1 MNFNHDTG
9 LIDTIL
15 SIDTTL
21 APPLGGTTGV
31 LTVVGTGGIQLPVGT
46 TAEQPANSAGLIR
59 FNSQT
64 SSLEFNNGTAW
75 SGAAGSVTS
84 VAVAGSTG
92 LSVSGSPITGA
103 GTITLTLGT
112 ELQGL
117 SAVAANGSIHRTAA
131 GTYAARTL
139 TGSAGRIA
147 VTNGDGVAG
156 NPTFDLA
163 TVTNGGTGTFNKV
176 TVDTYGRVTGTAAV
190 ASGDITTAL
199 GYTPVNKAGDTMSG
213 TLTFSAGTVT
223 GLATPSAATD
233 AATKSYVDSLSQGL
247 DPKGSVRAATTAAGT
262 LASSF
267 ANGSVIDGVTLA
279 TGNRILIKNQAAP
292 AENGIY
298 TVNASGAPT
307 RAVDMDAW
315 TEVPGAFVFVEEGTA
330 LADTGW
336 VCSANQGGTL
346 NTTAITFVQFSGAGT
361 YTAGTGLTLSGTQFS
376 LTTPVTAAN
385 GGTGLSSLGTANQ
398 IIGVNAGATALEY
411 KTVTQGTGITVANAA
426 GSITITNAGVTSAV
440 AGTGIG
446 VSGATGAVTIT
457 NNGVTGITGTA
468 NQITAS
474 ASTGSVTLSLPASVT
489 TTNLTLSGLTANS
502 FLYSGT
508 AGLLTTTAAPT
519 NGQLLIGSTGAA
531 PVAAALTQGSGITVT
546 NGAGSITIANAGVT
560 SVSGTANEIEV
571 SGSTGAVTIG
581 LPNSITVTGATLS
594 GLTANSFI
602 YSGTGGALTSTTA
615 PTNGQILIGSTGAA
629 PVSAAL
635 TQGTG
640 ITITN
645 GAGTITVANA
655 GVTSFT
661 QTVPSIMSI
670 SVAQAAATGAVSSAI
685 TLATQT
691 ANVVFAG
698 PTSASAVPTFR
709 ALVYGDLPI
718 KLYGENQ
725 STPTAPSATGTNAI
739 ALGSGSA
746 ASGTGAVGTGDG
758 SSASIYGSKAYANGK
773 FATAGDAQSGM
784 YIARNVT
791 TDATLTELFLDGSAG
806 TQRMVVANNSVW
818 TFDILV
824 AGRRTDATGG
834 GAGYRFTG
842 VLRKDTTAGSITF
855 IGTPSKQVLGETNT
869 AWDAAVSVDTTNG
882 SLRVRVTGEAAKTI
896 RWVAT
901 VQTSE
906 VTN

>member
-15 SIDTTL
+15 TIDTTI

-31 LTVVGTGGIQLPVGT
+31 LTITGTGGVQLPVGN
-46 TAEQPANSAGLIR
+46 TAQQPANSAGLIR

-64 SSLEFNNGTAW
+64 GSLEFNNGTAW
-75 SGAAGSVTS
+75 SGAGGSVTS
-84 VAVAGSTG
+84 VAITGGTG

-103 GTITLTLGT
+103 GTITLTLNT

-117 SAVAANGSIHRTAA
+117 AGVSANGSIHRTAA
-131 GTYAARTL
+131 GTYASRTL
-139 TGSAGRIA
+139 TGTAGRIG

-163 TVTNGGTGTFNKV
+163 TVTDSGTGNFRKV
-176 TVDTYGRVTGTAAV
+176 SVDTYGRVTGTQTVAV
-190 ASGDITTAL
+190 GDITAAL

-233 AATKSYVDSLSQGL
+233 AATKAYVDSVSQGL
-247 DPKGSVRAATTAAGT
+247 DPKGSVRAATTTAGT

-267 ANGSVIDGVTLA
+267 ANGSVIDGVTLT
-279 TGNRILIKNQAAP
+279 TGDRILIKNQAAP

-307 RAVDMDAW
+307 RAADMDAW
-315 TEVPGAFVFVEEGTA
+315 TEVPGAFVFIEEGTS
-330 LADTGW
+330 LGDTGW
-336 VCSANQGGTL
+336 VCSSNQGGTL
-346 NTTAITFVQFSGAGT
+346 GTTAITFVQFSGAGA

-376 LTTPVTAAN
+376 LTTPVVAAN

-398 IIGVNAGATALEY
+398 MLGVNSGATGLEY
-411 KTVTQGTGITVANAA
+411 KTINQGTGITVAHAA
-426 GSITITNAGVTSAV
+426 NSITITNAGVTSAV

-457 NNGVTGITGTA
+457 NNGVTSVAGTA

-474 ASTGSVTLSLPASVT
+474 ASTGAVTLSLPANVT
-489 TTNLTLSGLTANS
+489 TTNLTLTGLTANS
-502 FLYSGT
+502 FLISGT
-508 AGLLTTTAAPT
+508 GGALTTTAAPT

-531 PVAAALTQGSGITVT
+531 PVAATLTQGSGITVT
-546 NGAGSITIANAGVT
+546 NGAGTITIANAGVT

-571 SGSTGAVTIG
+571 SSATGSVTIG
-581 LPNSITVTGATLS
+581 LPNNITVSGATVS
-594 GLTANSFI
+594 GLNANSFL
-602 YSGTGGALTSTTA
+602 YSGTGGALTTTAA

-629 PVSAAL
+629 PVAATL

-645 GAGTITVANA
+645 GAGTVTVANA

-670 SVAQAAATGAVSSAI
+670 TGASAATGAVSSAI
-685 TLATQT
+685 SLATQT

-698 PTSASAVPTFR
+698 PTSSSAVPTFR
-709 ALVYGDLPI
+709 ALVYNDLPI
-718 KLYGENQ
+718 KLFGENQ
-725 STPTAPSATGTNAI
+725 SAPTAPSATGTNAVAI
-739 ALGSGSA
+739 GSGSA
-746 ASGTGAVGTGDG
+746 ASATGSFGVGDG
-758 SSASIYGSKAYANGK
+758 ASASLFGSKAYANGK
-773 FATAGDAQSGM
+773 FATAGDAQSGL
-784 YIARNVT
+784 YVVRNST
-791 TDATLTELFLDGSAG
+791 TDATLTELFLDGAAG
-806 TQRMVVANNSVW
+806 SQRMVVGNNSVW

-824 AGRRTDATGG
+824 SARRTDATGG
-834 GAGYRFTG
+834 GAGYRFMG

-896 RWVAT
+896 RWVA
-901 VQTSE
+901 VVHTSE

>member
-15 SIDTTL
+15 TIDTTI
-21 APPLGGTTGV
+21 APPLGGTTGI
-31 LTVVGTGGIQLPVGT
+31 LTITGTGGVQLPVGT
-46 TAEQPANSAGLIR
+46 TAQQPTNSAGLIR

-64 SSLEFNNGTAW
+64 GSLEFNNGSAW
-75 SGAAGSVTS
+75 SGAGGSVTS
-84 VAVAGSTG
+84 VAIAGGTG
-92 LSVSGSPITGA
+92 ISASGSPITGS

-117 SAVAANGSIHRTAA
+117 SGLAANGSIHRTAA
-131 GTYAARTL
+131 GTYAARVL
-139 TGSAGRIA
+139 TGTAGRLVI
-147 VTNGDGVAG
+147 TNGDGVAG

-163 TVTNGGTGTFNKV
+163 TVTDGGTGTFKKV

-199 GYTPVNKAGDTMSG
+199 GYTPVNKVGDTMSG
-213 TLTFSAGTVT
+213 TLTFSSGTVT

-233 AATKSYVDSLSQGL
+233 AATKAYVDSLSQGL

-267 ANGSVIDGVTLA
+267 ANGSVIDGVTLV
-279 TGNRILIKNQAAP
+279 TGDRILVKNQAAP

-298 TVNASGAPT
+298 TVNAAGAPT

-315 TEVPGAFVFVEEGTA
+315 TEVPGAFVFIEEGTS

-336 VCSANQGGTL
+336 VCSSNQGGTL

-376 LTTPVTAAN
+376 LTTPVTATN
-385 GGTGLSSLGTANQ
+385 GGTGLSAYGTGNQLLGMNS
-398 IIGVNAGATALEY
+398 GATALEY

-560 SVSGTANEIEV
+560 SITGTANQITA
-571 SGSTGAVTIG
+571 SGSTGGVTLS
-581 LPNSITVTGATLS
+581 LPSNITVTGATLS

-602 YSGTGGALTSTTA
+602 YSGAGGALSSTAA

-629 PVSAAL
+629 PVAATL
-635 TQGTG
+635 TQGAG

-645 GAGTITVANA
+645 GAGTVTIASS
-655 GVTSFT
+655 GVTS
-661 QTVPSIMSI
+661 VGLSLPSIF
-670 SVAQAAATGAVSSAI
+670 SVTGSPVTTTGTLTA
-685 TLATQT
+685 TLASQT
-691 ANVVFAG
+691 ANTIFAG
-698 PTSASAVPTFR
+698 PSGSAGTPTFR
-709 ALVYGDLPI
+709 ALVAADMPY
-718 KLYGENQ
+718 KLYAENQ
-725 STPTAPSATGTNAI
+725 STPTAPTATGTNSI
-739 ALGSGSA
+739 ALGSGAA

-758 SSASIYGSKAYANGK
+758 ASASIYGSKAYANGK
-773 FATAGDAQSGM
+773 FATAGDAQSGL
-784 YIARNVT
+784 YVLRNIT
-791 TDATLTELFLDGSAG
+791 TTATATELFLDGAAG
-806 TQRMVVANNSVW
+806 TQRIVVPNNSVW

-824 AGRRTDATGG
+824 AARRTDATGG

-842 VLRKDTTAGSITF
+842 VLRKDTTAGSLTF
-855 IGTPSKQVLGETNT
+855 IGTPSKSIMGETNT
-869 AWDAAVSVDTTNG
+869 AWDVDLTADTTNG
-882 SLRVRVTGEAAKTI
+882 SIKLNVTGEAAKTI

-901 VQTSE
+901 IQTTE